1 MLPDT
6 PASRSLPII
15 LVLACAVSGCLG
27 PRRSDYNT
35 AQAMGVADSSEEA
48 DRAWEAVQET
58 LRRRGFRLDRVDRGA
73 GIVTTFP
80 VMSQHFFEVWR
91 HDVNTA
97 PDFWESSLNPMRRWV
112 EVRVARGDDETWRE
126 IAVNVHKERL
136 SSPDRQFNSTGAA
149 FQYFGDTLPS
159 TTGKPRVTA
168 EDDRWLDRG
177 RDPAMEEYLL
187 RAILGRAGVSTPPGG
202 ESSSRETTSGP
213 DAATGTQSETGARGA
228 ADTAAASK
236 SP

>member
-1 MLPDT
+1 M
-6 PASRSLPII
+6 S
-15 LVLACAVSGCLG
+15 
-27 PRRSDYNT
+27 
-35 AQAMGVADSSEEA
+35 VADSSEEA

-80 VMSQHFFEVWR
+80 ETTQHFFEVWR

-112 EVRVARGDDETWRE
+112 EVRVARGDDERWRE

-136 SSPDRQFNSTGAA
+136 SSPDRQFNSSGAA
-149 FQYFGDTLPS
+149 FQFFGDTLPS
-159 TTGKPRVTA
+159 TTGKARVTA

-177 RDPAMEEYLL
+177 RDSAMEEYLL
-187 RAILGRAGVSTPPGG
+187 RAILDRAGVSTPADG
-202 ESSSRETTSGP
+202 ESSSRETNSAP
-213 DAATGTQSETGARGA
+213 DTATRTPSETGAKGA
-228 ADTAAASK
+228 ADSAAASN
-236 SP
+236 PL

>member
-1 MLPDT
+1 L
-6 PASRSLPII
+6 R
-15 LVLACAVSGCLG
+15 
-27 PRRSDYNT
+27 
-35 AQAMGVADSSEEA
+35 VADSSEEA

-213 DAATGTQSETGARGA
+213 DAATGTPSETGARGA

>member
-1 MLPDT
+1 MFPDT
-6 PASRSLPII
+6 PTSRSLPII
-15 LVLACAVSGCLG
+15 LAFVCAVSGCLG
-27 PRRSDYNT
+27 PQRSDYST
-35 AQAMGVADSSEEA
+35 TQALSVADSSEEA

-80 VMSQHFFEVWR
+80 ATSQHFFEVWR

-112 EVRVARGDDETWRE
+112 EVHVARGDDETWRE
-126 IAVNVHKERL
+126 IAVSVHKERL

-149 FQYFGDTLPS
+149 FQFFGDTLPS
-159 TTGKPRVTA
+159 TTGQALVTA

-177 RDPAMEEYLL
+177 RDSAMEEYLL
-187 RAILGRAGVSTPPGG
+187 RAILDRVGASTTPGEKDTVS
-202 ESSSRETTSGP
+202 
-213 DAATGTQSETGARGA
+213 
-228 ADTAAASK
+228 
-236 SP
+236 SPSP